1 LRGSRARA
9 RVIALDDALVT
20 RFAELRARLRQ
31 QGELIPDLDLIVG
44 ATALVHE
51 LTVLTLNVRHLG
63 RIPGIHIH
71 RPSTTP

>member
-1 LRGSRARA
+1 M
-9 RVIALDDALVT
+9 T

-31 QGELIPDLDLIVG
+31 QGQLIPDLDLIVG

-51 LTVLTLNVRHLG
+51 LTVLTFNVRHLG
-63 RIPGIHIH
+63 RIPGIHIY